1 MDLFVLYIPLS
12 YALLKV
18 DHFYS
23 TRRHQHMVV
32 IPAWHYCI
40 ACINQEVSQVQI
52 TFLKVYM

>member
-18 DHFYS
+18 DQFYS
-23 TRRHQHMVV
+23 ARRHQHMVV
-32 IPAWHYCI
+32 IPAWHSRI
-40 ACINQEVSQVQI
+40 VCINQEVSQLQI